1 MTIRVQQEPAWL
13 LHHRPFRDS
22 SRILD
27 VLTREHGR
35 LSLVAR
41 GVRSAKSPL
50 KGVLRPFMPLSLS
63 WVSRSELGTLTGAEM
78 NGAPVSLSGD
88 GLLSGYYANE
98 LLLKLM
104 HRFDPQP
111 EIFSLYGRTVERL
124 AGNDQP
130 ASLLRGFEVELL
142 GLLGY
147 ALNLEHDVMRH
158 EDIDVAQYYEYRSA
172 HGPVPVDQRQG
183 PMVFSGREL
192 LGIRSGRFS
201 EPDTLRAASRL
212 LRGVIAYHLDGKELM
227 SRKVLRE
234 LRQRPP
240 ESGHSND
247 EKESKLD

>member
-1 MTIRVQQEPAWL
+1 MTVRIQQEAAWL

-111 EIFSLYGRTVERL
+111 EIFSLYSRTVQQL
-124 AGNDQP
+124 AGNPQP
-130 ASLLRGFEVELL
+130 ASLLRRFEVELL

-147 ALNLEHDVMRH
+147 ALNLDHDVLRH
-158 EDIDVAQYYEYRSA
+158 EAIEAGRYYEYRSA
-172 HGPVPVDQRQG
+172 QGAMPVDQQQG
-183 PMVFSGREL
+183 PMVFSGRDL
-192 LGIRSGRFS
+192 LAIRSGEFAD
-201 EPDTLRAASRL
+201 PDTLRAASRL

-234 LRQRPP
+234 LRQRPAADGIRTN
-240 ESGHSND
+240 EGNQVD
-247 EKESKLD
+247 